1 MTNVTARIPRWLK
14 ALVALALLGALATR
28 LDLAGL
34 REAVQLLSWP
44 VLGVT
49 LLLYPVA
56 ISLNAVKWSASLRV
70 HDLTYPLGYLF
81 RAGCIGF
88 FVNNLLPSA
97 IGGDIYRVYRTRSA
111 GTTSQAVSAVLVERV
126 VGLTALLLNGMIGA
140 LLLMESS
147 ALARGYVLWGLIG
160 LVAVAAASIVY
171 TFRQTRVHD
180 ALALMPRLAPLDAN
194 LRRVMRRHGAWL
206 PLIGAS
212 VAFQLCAAA
221 ATYLAFVAV
230 GADLSFPAALLVTAA
245 SGLAAV
251 VPISI
256 AGIGVIEGSIVGV
269 AVALGVGY
277 DTAFLAA
284 IVLRAFSLLTSL
296 GCGAVYV
303 LDGGRAALR
312 SA

>member
-1 MTNVTARIPRWLK
+1 MVSLAGRIPRWLK

-28 LDLAGL
+28 LDVAAL
-34 REAVQLLSWP
+34 REAVELLNWP

-56 ISLNAVKWSASLRV
+56 MSLNAVKWSASLRV
-70 HDLTYPLGYLF
+70 HDLTFPLGYLF
-81 RAGCIGF
+81 RTGCIGF

-97 IGGDIYRVYRTRSA
+97 IGGDIYRVHRTRTT

-140 LLLMESS
+140 LLLMEST
-147 ALARGYVLWGLIG
+147 ALARGYVLAGVVG
-160 LVAVAAASIVY
+160 LVAVAAATVFY
-171 TFRQTRVHD
+171 TSRQARVHD
-180 ALALMPRLAPLDAN
+180 ALALIPRLAPLEAN

-212 VAFQLCAAA
+212 VAFQLGAAA
-221 ATYLAFVAV
+221 ATYLAFVAA
-230 GADLSFPAALLVTAA
+230 GADWSFAAALLVTAA
-245 SGLAAV
+245 GGLAAV

-256 AGIGVIEGSIVGV
+256 SGIGVIEGSIVGV

-284 IVLRAFSLLTSL
+284 LVLRAFSLLTSL